1 MKKFLFSFFGVL
13 LLVAMPQKA
22 NAQAALSFDGSN
34 DYAEVLSGSQH
45 IVNKSMSMAFWVFP
59 TNTTGGYPNFDGFAG
74 FRNNSNA
81 DFYILQLSGTNVEA
95 RFRNS
100 SGVNYDINAAAL
112 NVNQWNHYMLT
123 YDQSTLKLYH
133 NGVFV
138 QSVTATG
145 TITNAFAPLHLGK
158 LDWSPTPFYS
168 AIQMD
173 EFGLWA
179 RALTQAEVTALASG
193 CSIPNNSAG
202 LKLHYGFNE
211 GIPGGNNVGV
221 STAIDLTGNTNGTYY
236 NFDMTGTLSN
246 FTSKPGDVMTH
257 DTVQACGLYVDSAG
271 TLYTASGTYSDTT
284 NTSAGCLHISN
295 LYLTLLQADTALTQ
309 VGYTLSMNDTTGSS
323 YQWFDCA
330 SGSVVGSG
338 YSFSPT
344 SNGQFACAFTS
355 AQGCMDTSRCVNVTG
370 IGLDEGGLNYWRVSP
385 NPGHSGTLHLQ
396 GSDVYQSVT
405 LYDAL
410 GQKIAE
416 WHAGEIKQ
424 QGLKPGLYYFYI
436 QTQKGEKTLRAILR

>member
-1 MKKFLFSFFGVL
+1 
-13 LLVAMPQKA
+13 
-22 NAQAALSFDGSN
+22 
-34 DYAEVLSGSQH
+34 
-45 IVNKSMSMAFWVFP
+45 
-59 TNTTGGYPNFDGFAG
+59 
-74 FRNNSNA
+74 
-81 DFYILQLSGTNVEA
+81 
-95 RFRNS
+95 
-100 SGVNYDINAAAL
+100 
-112 NVNQWNHYMLT
+112 
-123 YDQSTLKLYH
+123 
-133 NGVFV
+133 
-138 QSVTATG
+138 
-145 TITNAFAPLHLGK
+145 
-158 LDWSPTPFYS
+158 
-168 AIQMD
+168 
-173 EFGLWA
+173 
-179 RALTQAEVTALASG
+179 
-193 CSIPNNSAG
+193 
-202 LKLHYGFNE
+202 
-211 GIPGGNNVGV
+211 
-221 STAIDLTGNTNGTYY
+221 
-236 NFDMTGTLSN
+236 
-246 FTSKPGDVMTH
+246 
-257 DTVQACGLYVDSAG
+257 
-271 TLYTASGTYSDTT
+271 
-284 NTSAGCLHISN
+284 
-295 LYLTLLQADTALTQ
+295 LLQADTALTQ

-385 NPGHSGTLHLQ
+385 NPGHSGTLQLQ

>member
-112 NVNQWNHYMLT
+112 NVNQWNHYVLT

-257 DTVQACGLYVDSAG
+257 DTVQACGLYVD
-271 TLYTASGTYSDTT
+271 
-284 NTSAGCLHISN
+284 SAGCLHISN